1 MLDGH
6 EGFWRAVVAL
16 MLVALAGVA
25 YLAYE
30 LRPRASVATELAR
43 NYKPLSKPAAV
54 PAQAASDAPKPAAP
68 AAVAAVEPPA
78 APAPVAT
85 RPEPSPAKPLAS
97 TGGVLGT
104 PLRRFLPALGS
115 GLDEAQLNFQLGVVL
130 ASLARHE
137 EAVRAYS
144 VATERAPQNSLS
156 WIGLAVSF
164 EALGKRREALDA
176 YRRALGVVSIGAE
189 DRAFAERRVRE
200 LQ

>member
-30 LRPRASVATELAR
+30 LRPRASIATELTR
-43 NYKPLSKPAAV
+43 TYKP
-54 PAQAASDAPKPAAP
+54 QPKPAAAEELVAKEVREP
-68 AAVAAVEPPA
+68 AAAPAVVERPA
-78 APAPVAT
+78 APAP
-85 RPEPSPAKPLAS
+85 AKSLAS
-97 TGGVLGT
+97 TSGVAGT
-104 PLRRFLPALGS
+104 PLRRFLPALG
-115 GLDEAQLNFQLGVVL
+115 GGFDEAQLNFQLGLVL

-137 EAVRAYS
+137 EAVRAYG
-144 VATERAPQNSLS
+144 VAIERTQQNSAS
-156 WIGLAVSF
+156 WIGLGVSF

-176 YRRALGVVSIGAE
+176 YRRALRVASIGAE